1 MENVDGPAA
10 AVVADGLQ
18 LLSSAETVIL
28 PLPPPEPP
36 SSEPQALSTT
46 RSGATA
52 ANTPS
57 ERNEMGE
64 CSTGPPR
71 KKFGEPNLK
80 DCASRVAVR
89 PRLRR
94 SCDDSVPRHGTR
106 RDSGIRSLIFPAMV
120 TGTGG
125 LTC

>member
-1 MENVDGPAA
+1 MEKVAGPAA

-18 LLSSAETVIL
+18 LLSFAATVIL

-36 SSEPQALSTT
+36 SSEPQALPIT
-46 RSGATA
+46 RTGATA

-57 ERNEMGE
+57 ERTETGE
-64 CSTGPPR
+64 CSTGPPE

-94 SCDDSVPRHGTR
+94 SCDDSVPCYGT
-106 RDSGIRSLIFPAMV
+106 
-120 TGTGG
+120 
-125 LTC
+125 